1 MTSNAS
7 KRKKIVKPYYKYKQK
22 AFTDLVKAVEGVT
35 SRVWRTD
42 KPANF
47 SPSDYAFEISYTL
60 GGFKRILI
68 SYKGGSVGEMVYRD
82 GAFFNYYGRV
92 SESARGIE
100 KKRVK
105 LTFQEFKS
113 LRDATINLGKLTEEE
128 PADFLISYVVKA
140 SENEIARYNPF
151 PGGGGGDNTVSWV
164 RKQ

>member
-1 MTSNAS
+1 MTNSE
-7 KRKKIVKPYYKYKQK
+7 RKKILKPYYKYKQK

-82 GAFFNYYGRV
+82 GAFFNYYGRMGD
-92 SESARGIE
+92 SSRIE
-100 KKRVK
+100 KKKVE
-105 LTFQEFKS
+105 LTFQEFKAF
-113 LRDATINLGKLTEEE
+113 RDAALNLGKLTEDE
-128 PADFLISYVVKA
+128 PSDFLISYVIKA
-140 SENEIARYNPF
+140 SENEIIRYNPF
-151 PGGGGGDNTVSWV
+151 PGGGGGDSSVYWV
-164 RKQ
+164 RR

>member
-1 MTSNAS
+1 MS
-7 KRKKIVKPYYKYKQK
+7 KNIVKPYYKYKQK
-22 AFTDLVKAVEGVT
+22 AFADLVRAVEEVT

-92 SESARGIE
+92 GDSARIE
-100 KKRVK
+100 QKRIE
-105 LTFQEFKS
+105 LTFQEFKA
-113 LRDATINLGKLTEEE
+113 LRGAALILGKLTEDE
-128 PADFLISYVVKA
+128 PSDFLISYVIKA
-140 SENEIARYNPF
+140 SENEIIRYNPF
-151 PGGGGGDNTVSWV
+151 PGGGGGNDSVYWV
-164 RKQ
+164 RR

>member
-1 MTSNAS
+1 MS
-7 KRKKIVKPYYKYKQK
+7 KNIVKPYYKYKQK

-82 GAFFNYYGRV
+82 GAFFNYYGRMGD
-92 SESARGIE
+92 SARIE
-100 KKRVK
+100 KKKVE
-105 LTFQEFKS
+105 LTFEEFKS
-113 LRDATINLGKLTEEE
+113 LREATLDLGRLTENE
-128 PADFLISYVVKA
+128 PSDFLLHYVVKA
-140 SENEIARYNPF
+140 SENEIIRYNPF
-151 PGGGGGDNTVSWV
+151 PGGGGGDTSVRWV
-164 RKQ
+164 RGER

>member
-1 MTSNAS
+1 MTRNTSE
-7 KRKKIVKPYYKYKQK
+7 RKKIVKPYYKYKQK

-82 GAFFNYYGRV
+82 GAFFTYYGRV
-92 SESARGIE
+92 GDSARIE
-100 KKRVK
+100 KKKVE
-105 LTFQEFKS
+105 LTFQEFRA
-113 LRDATINLGKLTEEE
+113 LRDAALNLGKLKEDE
-128 PADFLISYVVKA
+128 PSDFLISYVIKA
-140 SENEIARYNPF
+140 SENEIIRYNPF
-151 PGGGGGDNTVSWV
+151 PGGGGGNDSVYWV
-164 RKQ
+164 RR